1 MAQFDESHSSYS
13 FDLPSNRGPSLLS
26 GTPAVLSQAFEFVKT
41 LPSVFAQAANEVLEE
56 HVSESRER
64 LEHDEDYQ
72 SIAKYYDVV
81 QVDKGEG
88 IEGEGIEM
96 DFGFFKVPPN
106 LGHKPLEL
114 EVGDAINPPKAFVRR
129 TIFKKLD
136 DVVEEIGRK
145 VNQHYA

>member
-1 MAQFDESHSSYS
+1 MAQYDDAPSYS
-13 FDLPSNRGPSLLS
+13 FDLPVDRGPSLLS
-26 GTPAVLSQAFEFVKT
+26 GTPAVLTSAFDFLST

-64 LEHDEDYQ
+64 LERDDDYQ

-81 QVDKGEG
+81 QVEDGEG
-88 IEGEGIEM
+88 VEL

-106 LGHKPLEL
+106 LSHKPLEL

-145 VNQHYA
+145 VSKHYA

>member
-1 MAQFDESHSSYS
+1 MAQYDDAPSYS
-13 FDLPSNRGPSLLS
+13 FDLPVDRGPSLLS
-26 GTPAVLSQAFEFVKT
+26 GTPAVLTSAFDFLST

-64 LEHDEDYQ
+64 LERDDDYQ

-81 QVDKGEG
+81 QVEDG
-88 IEGEGIEM
+88 EGEGVEL

-106 LGHKPLEL
+106 LSHKPLEL

-129 TIFKKLD
+129 TIFQILD